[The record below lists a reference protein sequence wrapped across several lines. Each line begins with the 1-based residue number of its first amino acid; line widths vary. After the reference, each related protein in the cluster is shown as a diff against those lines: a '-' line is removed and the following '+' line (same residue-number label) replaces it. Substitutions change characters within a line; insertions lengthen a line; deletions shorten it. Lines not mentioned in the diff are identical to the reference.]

1 MGAFSAVADLPVD
14 EIQFGG
20 FQQAET
26 NFQKFIKSQNAS
38 RILVVVNAVSHSS
51 HSVGTITP
59 HPLGGQPIDD
69 FPPQFLGTF
78 QKQFLFSDGP
88 WYGRPTDAF
97 KPNVLAIPR
106 ISLSADID
114 RLLPLSPETA
124 RRGTVSAGNIELIN
138 TDGALDHLLASYNIG
153 DQIIQIYYGPAN
165 GDFQDFKLIGELVG
179 DQFEANYDVARIII
193 KGTTSYLDTPLWTRM
208 YDGTG
213 GMGGDLSLANTV
225 VPVCLGECF
234 NITPILMNKGYY
246 VYQVHDGPILAVD
259 AVKER
264 GVPFTYNGDVADL
277 SNLEAADVPSGTYTT
292 CLSLGLF
299 RAGFSGSPAGPVTAD
314 VRGDKPAQGYLD
326 RIGEILL
333 NLATTRAGL
342 PQNFLL
348 VPSFQQ
354 LPTGT
359 VGYYSGQ
366 NNVNI
371 SDVFN
376 AMMVSINGWYGTE
389 RTKLLRVGYI
399 QDPFS
404 VIPTAT
410 VDDNKTLDINQISLP
425 QPARYSQTVNYRKNW
440 TPMSEGDVSEGL
452 DSTTRAA
459 LISASQ
465 SVSLVSQATK
475 LRERSAIIGT
485 TIDSL
490 FKNKEDANTVLSR
503 IMALY
508 QETRRQFRVTMPRQ
522 GYSINMQDC
531 ISLKNSR
538 LGFPVGKNCIVL
550 GIKDSGTT
558 DQVELTV
565 WG

>member
-1 MGAFSAVADLPVD
+1 MASFAAVADLPVD

-20 FQQAET
+20 FQQAAT
-26 NFQKFIKSQNAS
+26 NFQKFIGSQNAS
-38 RILVVVNAVSHSS
+38 RILVLVNAVPHSTV
-51 HSVGTITP
+51 SVGTITP

-69 FPPQFLGTF
+69 FPPQFFGSY
-78 QKQFLFSDGP
+78 QRQFLFSDGP
-88 WYGRPTDAF
+88 WYGKPTDQF
-97 KPNVLAIPR
+97 KPNVTAIPR
-106 ISLSADID
+106 ISLSADVD

-138 TDGALDHLLASYNIG
+138 TDGALDDLLAGYNIG
-153 DQIIQIYYGPAN
+153 DQIIQIFYGPAY

-179 DQFEANYDVARIII
+179 DQFEATYDVARIII
-193 KGTTSYLDTPLWTRM
+193 KGTTSYLDTPLYTRM

-213 GMGGDLSLANTV
+213 GIGGDLRLANTV
-225 VPVCLGECF
+225 VPVCLGEVF
-234 NITPILMNKGYY
+234 NITPILINQGYY

-277 SNLEAADVPSGTYTT
+277 PALEAATVSSGTFTT
-292 CLSLGLF
+292 CLALGLF

-314 VRGDKPAQGYLD
+314 VRGDKPASGYSD
-326 RIGEILL
+326 RMGDILL
-333 NLATTRAGL
+333 TLATSRAGL
-342 PQNFLL
+342 GQNFLL
-348 VPSFQQ
+348 LNSFQQ

-366 NNVNI
+366 NVVTV

-376 AMMVSINGWYGTE
+376 AMLLSINGWYGTE
-389 RTKLLRVGYI
+389 RTKLLRVGFIDNPAI
-399 QDPFS
+399 QAL
-404 VIPTAT
+404 TAT
-410 VDDNKTLDINQISLP
+410 VGDNQTLDINQISLP

-440 TPMSEGDVSEGL
+440 TPMADADVSNVL

-465 SVSLVSQATK
+465 SVTLTSLATK
-475 LRERSAIIGT
+475 LRERSAIVGT

-490 FKNKEDANTVLSR
+490 FKNQADANVTLNR
-503 IMALY
+503 IMSLY
-508 QETRRQFRVTMPRQ
+508 QETRRQFRVTMPRA
-522 GYSINMQDC
+522 GYLINMQDC
-531 ISLKNSR
+531 ISLQNSR
-538 LGFPVGKNCIVL
+538 LGFASGKNCVVL
-550 GIKDSGTT
+550 GIKDSGTS
-558 DQVELTV
+558 DQVEITV

>member
-1 MGAFSAVADLPVD
+1 MGLFAAVADLPVD
-14 EIQFGG
+14 EIEFGG

-26 NFQKFIKSQNAS
+26 NFQRFIKSQNAS
-38 RILVVVNAVSHSS
+38 RILVVVNAVPHSPQS
-51 HSVGTITP
+51 IGTITP

-69 FPPQFLGTF
+69 FPPQFLGSY
-78 QKQFLFSDGP
+78 QKQFLLSDGP

-138 TDGALDHLLASYNIG
+138 TDGALDDLLASYNIG

-165 GDFQDFKLIGELVG
+165 GDFADFKLIGELVG
-179 DQFEANYDVARIII
+179 DQFEATYDVARIII
-193 KGTTSYLDTPLWTRM
+193 KGTTSYLDTPLWSRM

-213 GMGGDLSLANTV
+213 GLNGDLSLANTV

-234 NITPILMNKGYY
+234 NITPVLINQGYY
-246 VYQVHDGPILAVD
+246 VYQVHDGPVFAID

-277 SNLEAADVPSGTYTT
+277 TALQVATVPSGTYTT
-292 CLSLGLF
+292 CLKLGLF

-314 VRGDKPAQGYLD
+314 VRGDAPASGYSD
-326 RIGEILL
+326 RMGDILL
-333 NLATTRAGL
+333 NLALLRAGL
-342 PQNFLL
+342 AQNFLL
-348 VPSFQQ
+348 LSSFQQ

-366 NNVNI
+366 NNVTV

-376 AMMVSINGWYGTE
+376 AMLLSINGWYGTE

-399 QDPFS
+399 DNPAIQAIS
-404 VIPTAT
+404 AT
-410 VDDNKTLDINQISLP
+410 VTDNQTLDINQISLP
-425 QPARYSQTVNYRKNW
+425 QPPRYSQTVNYRKNW
-440 TPMSEGDVSEGL
+440 TPMADADVSNVL
-452 DSTTRAA
+452 NSTARAA

-465 SVSLVSQATK
+465 SVTLTSLATK
-475 LRERSAIIGT
+475 LRERSAIIGA

-490 FKNKEDANTVLSR
+490 FKNRDDANTTLNR
-503 IMALY
+503 IMSLY
-508 QETRRQFRVTMPRQ
+508 QETRRQFRVIMPRA
-522 GYSINMQDC
+522 GYLVNMQDC
-531 ISLKNSR
+531 ISLQNSR
-538 LGFPVGKNCIVL
+538 LGFPGGKNCIVL
-550 GIKDSGTT
+550 GIKDSGTS
-558 DQVELTV
+558 DQVEITV